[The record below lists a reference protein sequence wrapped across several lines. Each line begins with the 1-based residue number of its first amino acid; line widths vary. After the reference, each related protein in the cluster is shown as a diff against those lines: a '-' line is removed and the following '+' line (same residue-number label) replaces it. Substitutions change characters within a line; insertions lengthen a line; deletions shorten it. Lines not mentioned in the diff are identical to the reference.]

1 MSWVLGSKAFST
13 GTQALRSTPDP
24 RPPTPSKQ
32 MKKAKN
38 ARSARYLKKQLP
50 QAKEDAKKALF
61 IRGLKTNETIMALL
75 KDLNQLKKPHSIMFS
90 RKNEVRPFEDISNV
104 EFLCNK
110 NNAAFF
116 ILANHSKKRPHNLTI
131 GRVFNESMLDMIEFG
146 VDNYKPISS
155 FKHKFLPG
163 GKPCFIFEGAEFSQE
178 EPYQTVQSLFL
189 DMFRGE
195 TVERINL
202 TGLDRVCV
210 LSVIDKVIYVR
221 HYTTQ
226 YLQSGSNAPRL
237 ELLPTG
243 PNFTL
248 KVRRTQF
255 ANQTVLRQALRKVK
269 TTQPKRVKNIARDVF
284 GEKVG
289 RLHVEKQDLDKIQTR
304 KVKALKKRKRGN
316 DDANDEK

>member
-1 MSWVLGSKAFST
+1 M
-13 GTQALRSTPDP
+13 
-24 RPPTPSKQ
+24 
-32 MKKAKN
+32 
-38 ARSARYLKKQLP
+38 
-50 QAKEDAKKALF
+50 
-61 IRGLKTNETIMALL
+61 
-75 KDLNQLKKPHSIMFS
+75 
-90 RKNEVRPFEDISNV
+90 
-104 EFLCNK
+104 
-110 NNAAFF
+110 
-116 ILANHSKKRPHNLTI
+116 
-131 GRVFNESMLDMIEFG
+131 
-146 VDNYKPISS
+146 
-155 FKHKFLPG
+155 PG

-210 LSVIDKVIYVR
+210 LSVIEKVIYVR

-304 KVKALKKRKRGN
+304 KVKALKKRKRSN
-316 DDANDEK
+316 DDANDDE